1 MDTVLHHLR
10 LRHLVAPDAQPSFWW
25 LEGDRMVRGLLGSG
39 WAYGIAQDC
48 CPEVGDAMG
57 IDTVKTDI
65 AEARCRH
72 RVPFFCPRFRATH
85 DMKCSGAT
93 PALT

>member
-1 MDTVLHHLR
+1 
-10 LRHLVAPDAQPSFWW
+10 
-25 LEGDRMVRGLLGSG
+25 MVRGLLGSG

-48 CPEVGDAMG
+48 CPEVGDTMG

-72 RVPFFCPRFRATH
+72 RVPFFANAQIHIR
-85 DMKCSGAT
+85 
-93 PALT
+93 